1 MLTKKRV
8 GLAGAIVAVIV
19 IALALHATHHTSS
32 PVAESTATPVSD
44 EHGPVRVATREM
56 PRGLHGTSGLEPYP
70 ELGTGGLTRD
80 DPVTAYR
87 KANIYPPGSRP
98 LTREHIDLLKPNERH
113 ETWRPTEA
121 DDGTTFL
128 FTADRFFAFGSDVVT
143 STLSVKSAKPVTI
156 VQALVGTTDPAF
168 KPVPMTYTQS
178 GDVWTAQLAPS
189 AFKLP
194 AQTELGVFI
203 EFDDGTTKQRAHYNL
218 QYTPDGGVPAQFS
231 GVFADSIVSGSLD
244 LRVGMQVIEP
254 GHYVLDCNLYD
265 ASDNPVGWVHW
276 KGDLASGAQN
286 ADLEFFGKVIV
297 DANAKGPFHIGQLRG
312 ARFDPGH
319 QPDLEQVPPFGGTYA
334 TAAYTTN
341 EFSGDE
347 YDSAEKQKMLQ
358 FLSQQQQLG
367 VHQAGAV
374 SPPGPTQPGDDH

>member
-1 MLTKKRV
+1 MLTKRRV
-8 GLAGAIVAVIV
+8 GLIGAIIAVVV
-19 IALALHATHHTSS
+19 IALALHATHHSS
-32 PVAESTATPVSD
+32 PVADSTTTPVSD
-44 EHGPVRVATREM
+44 DRAAVRVATRER
-56 PRGLHGTSGLEPYP
+56 PRALHGTSGLEPYP
-70 ELGTGGLTRD
+70 ELGAGGLNHD
-80 DPVTAYR
+80 DPLTAYR

-98 LTREHIDLLKPNERH
+98 LSREHIDLLRPNDRH
-113 ETWRPTEA
+113 EGWRPTDA

-178 GDVWTAQLAPS
+178 GEVWTAQLAPS
-189 AFKLP
+189 TFKL
-194 AQTELGVFI
+194 AGQTELGVFI

-218 QYTPDGGVPAQFS
+218 QYTPDGGVPARFS
-231 GVFADSIVSGSLD
+231 GVFADSVVSGSLD
-244 LRVGMQVIEP
+244 VRVGMQVIDP

-265 ASDNPVGWVHW
+265 ASDNPVAWVHW

-297 DANAKGPFHIGQLRG
+297 DAGAKGPFHIGELRG

-319 QPDLEQVPPFGGTYA
+319 QPDLAQIPPFDGTY
-334 TAAYTTN
+334 TTSAYATN

-347 YDSAEKQKMLQ
+347 YDSADKQKMVQ

-367 VHQAGAV
+367 AHQGGATTGQ
-374 SPPGPTQPGDDH
+374 PGAPGDDH